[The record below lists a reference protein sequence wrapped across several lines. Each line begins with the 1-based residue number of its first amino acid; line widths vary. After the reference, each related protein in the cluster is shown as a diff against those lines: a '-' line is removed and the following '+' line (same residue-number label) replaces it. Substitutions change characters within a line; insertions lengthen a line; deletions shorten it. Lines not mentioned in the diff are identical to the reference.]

1 MFPEWYFHLEQ
12 RAVNQVVLK
21 KQAGVE
27 QAAEELTPHLLC
39 PSLPWLQG
47 ASPVPQPLCA
57 VAAGRDTSVLVAL
70 TFVH

>member
-39 PSLPWLQG
+39 PSLP
-47 ASPVPQPLCA
+47 
-57 VAAGRDTSVLVAL
+57 
-70 TFVH
+70 